1 MMFFLNQGLDF
12 RTQQFLEIVVISRI
26 LSVRKLNLSVL
37 FQGRSSHIVVVMEMC
52 SCLQW
57 IRHYVHN
64 FFYYSCMFVFG
75 QLLQMCTIIL
85 SALNYCWKSMMRLVS
100 DVLLVQIRIYP
111 LCLSNLL
118 VNGDV
123 LQCYWITFFVCG
135 IVSNMFIL
143 NPI

>member
-1 MMFFLNQGLDF
+1 
-12 RTQQFLEIVVISRI
+12 
-26 LSVRKLNLSVL
+26 
-37 FQGRSSHIVVVMEMC
+37 
-52 SCLQW
+52 
-57 IRHYVHN
+57 
-64 FFYYSCMFVFG
+64 
-75 QLLQMCTIIL
+75 MCTIIL

-143 NPI
+143 NPIWVSLLLRMKLVWIYLLICWALGINSILFYSINMYILRIWLICLHKLYCFYIFLVCSSGIPFVKW